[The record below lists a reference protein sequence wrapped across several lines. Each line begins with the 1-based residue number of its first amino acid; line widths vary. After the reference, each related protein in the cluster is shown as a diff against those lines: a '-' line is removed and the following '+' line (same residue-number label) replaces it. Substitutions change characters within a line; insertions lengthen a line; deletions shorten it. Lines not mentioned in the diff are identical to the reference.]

1 MADKIVIHMRLGGAT
16 RQRIEQVRSLCA
28 LESNNEAVRYL
39 IARGLE
45 ACGGKVNGKRFEA
58 PNSGGKEGGLPF
70 E

>member
-16 RQRIEQVRSLCA
+16 RQRIEQVRSVCA

-45 ACGGKVNGKRFEA
+45 ALGGKVNGKPFEA
-58 PNSGGKEGGLPF
+58 PNVRGKQGGPPID
-70 E
+70 